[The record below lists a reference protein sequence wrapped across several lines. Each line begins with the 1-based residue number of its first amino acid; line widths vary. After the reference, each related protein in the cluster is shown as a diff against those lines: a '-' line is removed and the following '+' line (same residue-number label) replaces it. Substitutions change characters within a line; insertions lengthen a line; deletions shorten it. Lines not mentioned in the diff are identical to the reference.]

1 MFRFI
6 SIIIIGL
13 LWNITIH
20 AQLIDSLQ
28 KALPSLKD
36 TARIDCLQELS
47 VQYLFKPDE
56 DSALY
61 FANLAYKESKEINY
75 YNGIAKS
82 FGPRAAARNHFHN
95 DFPGM
100 EKLAQESLKWFDRTN
115 NKKGIEVAYW
125 QVGAAYYSQGKFDK
139 ALFYLHLS
147 YEVARKH
154 AIHFT
159 MNALEMMTD
168 VYRER
173 GEYVKLLEA
182 QQKIIKYERDNG
194 ATNYYTFHE
203 LWVMGLMYMLLEEY
217 ETALPF
223 WRQLFLVESE
233 NKFINTWNMVEY
245 AELLTKSGQTD
256 SALFYYNQ
264 FDSTNAEKKDLRYF
278 LVSKGEYYM
287 TINEYNKALP
297 NFKKA
302 LLIHQALHDLNQTKR
317 TLLDIAKCY
326 EVFQNNDS
334 AIHYAKQGLSIAI
347 QTQSKP
353 YIRDGYSILYSI
365 YNRLKQTDSAFY
377 YYQNYISMKEAVMNA
392 QTRGK
397 LAAYKYEHQI
407 TLLDKEKELNA
418 ARLQRESLQ
427 KNILIAGV
435 LATILLAVFIFR
447 NIILKRKTEKNK
459 REIAE
464 NELMFQKLEHEKSKA
479 ELHKH
484 AAELEMQALRAQMN
498 PHFIFNS
505 LNSINRFILQ
515 NNKEQAA
522 AYLTK
527 FSKLVR
533 MILQN
538 SQALLITLESEL
550 ESLELYL
557 DLEALRFDNH
567 FSYTIKLSDDID
579 VELLKVPPL
588 IIQPYVENA
597 IWHGLMHKEEKGQ
610 LDIEINMQNNSL
622 FIKITDDGVG
632 RKSSEMHNSK
642 YATKHKSV
650 GLKITAE
657 RIAKIQNADA
667 SESPVEIKD
676 LIYAD
681 GTPAGTEVIIK
692 IPCIYDQSDID

>member
-1 MFRFI
+1 MFKYI
-6 SIIIIGL
+6 SLIIIGFF
-13 LWNITIH
+13 WNNILQG
-20 AQLIDSLQ
+20 QLIDSLQ
-28 KALPSLKD
+28 KVLPTLKD
-36 TARIDCLQELS
+36 TARIDCLHNLS
-47 VQYLFKPDE
+47 IQYLFKHDE

-61 FANLAYKESKEINY
+61 YANLAYTESKKINY
-75 YNGIAKS
+75 YNGIAQS

-100 EKLAQESLKWFDRTN
+100 EKLALESLKWYGRTN

-125 QVGAAYYSQGKFDK
+125 QVGTAHYSQGRFDT
-139 ALFYLHLS
+139 ALYYLNLS
-147 YEVARKH
+147 YQVAKKE
-154 AIHFT
+154 ASHFA
-159 MNALEMMTD
+159 MSALEMMTD

-173 GEYVKLLEA
+173 GEYVNLLET
-182 QQKIIKYERDNG
+182 QQKIIKYERENG
-194 ATNYYTFHE
+194 DTNFYTFHE

-217 ETALPF
+217 TNALPF
-223 WRQLFLVESE
+223 WRQLFLVESQ

-245 AELLTKSGQTD
+245 AELLTKSGQAD

-264 FDSTNAEKKDLRYF
+264 FDSTTAEKKDLRFF
-278 LVSKGEYYM
+278 LVSKGEYYLAKK
-287 TINEYNKALP
+287 EYHKALP
-297 NFKKA
+297 NFQKG
-302 LLIHQALHDLNQTKR
+302 LLIHQELHDLNQAKR
-317 TLLDIAKCY
+317 TLLNIAKCY
-326 EVFQNNDS
+326 EVLNNNDS
-334 AIHYAKQGLSIAI
+334 AIKYATQGLSIAV

-353 YIRDGYSILYSI
+353 YIRDGYKILYSI
-365 YNRLKQTDSAFY
+365 YNRLKQTDSAY
-377 YYQNYISMKEAVMNA
+377 YYFQNYIDMKEAVMNA

-407 TLLDKEKELNA
+407 TLLDKEKELNT
-418 ARLQRESLQ
+418 ARLQRESLL

-435 LATILLAVFIFR
+435 LAALLLSVFIFR

-464 NELMFQKLEHEKSKA
+464 NELMLQKLEYEKTNA

-515 NNKEQAA
+515 NNKEQAS

-538 SQALLITLESEL
+538 SQALLISLESEL

-567 FSYTIKLSDDID
+567 FAYTIKLSDEID
-579 VELLKVPPL
+579 AEMLKVPPL

-610 LDIEINMQNNSL
+610 LDIEINMENNFL
-622 FIKITDDGVG
+622 FIRITDDGVG
-632 RKSSEMHNSK
+632 RKQSATHNSS

-657 RIAKIQNADA
+657 RIARIQNSDA

-681 GTPAGTEVIIK
+681 GSAAGTEVIIK